1 MKGRVC
7 SIKMQKSKYIVSDL
21 VMTAVAFFIFNI
33 CRYSILA
40 RLRSNYEDL
49 WQYVLSDKLIF
60 EDILIP
66 FVMLGIYALSGFYN
80 HPFQKSRLSVI
91 ANTLCTS
98 FIGAVCIYMVVLLND
113 IGMRRMDYLMILILM
128 ALIFIFVY
136 TGRYLITRRFMDKL
150 QNREVVSSTLIIGNS
165 DESRRMA
172 RRIMSDRTQLSRDI
186 IGFIRLPD
194 EEGEND
200 VDDDA
205 RVWDLDQI
213 ADICA
218 VEKPD
223 QLVIATMHRSDRRV
237 MEIVDSLL
245 FLDIPIKIAP
255 DTLSYVTSNIR
266 LGDIMGTPFVDLTS
280 PRLSDFQTNLKRL
293 LDVVVSAL
301 MLIMLSPLL
310 LCVAIMVKRSSK
322 GPAIYSQQRLG
333 RRQKPFTIY
342 KFRTMILDSEPC
354 GPRLTD
360 DDDPRITSIGRFLRK
375 YRIDELPQLWNV
387 LRGDMSLVGP
397 RPEREFFV
405 KQILEEAPYFSLVYQ
420 IRPGITSWGM
430 VKYGYASNVRQ
441 MVERSRYELVYL
453 NNMSIAT
460 DIKILA
466 YTIRTVLSGQG
477 K

>member
-1 MKGRVC
+1 
-7 SIKMQKSKYIVSDL
+7 
-21 VMTAVAFFIFNI
+21 
-33 CRYSILA
+33 
-40 RLRSNYEDL
+40 
-49 WQYVLSDKLIF
+49 
-60 EDILIP
+60 
-66 FVMLGIYALSGFYN
+66 
-80 HPFQKSRLSVI
+80 
-91 ANTLCTS
+91 
-98 FIGAVCIYMVVLLND
+98 
-113 IGMRRMDYLMILILM
+113 
-128 ALIFIFVY
+128 
-136 TGRYLITRRFMDKL
+136 
-150 QNREVVSSTLIIGNS
+150 
-165 DESRRMA
+165 
-172 RRIMSDRTQLSRDI
+172 
-186 IGFIRLPD
+186 
-194 EEGEND
+194 
-200 VDDDA
+200 
-205 RVWDLDQI
+205 
-213 ADICA
+213 
-218 VEKPD
+218 
-223 QLVIATMHRSDRRV
+223 MHRSDRRV